1 MLLIEKFNIDVSKQ
15 QKEIIEHRIFV
26 HNFKKLYKSEL
37 KGIEYN
43 FRYSSK
49 PSLKQINKYLLSR

>member
-1 MLLIEKFNIDVSKQ
+1 MVIEKFNIDVSKQ

-26 HNFKKLYKSEL
+26 HNFKKLYKREL
-37 KGIEYN
+37 KDIKYN

-49 PSLKQINKYLLSR
+49 PSLNQINKYLLSK